1 MAQMAVT
8 VAEQKEQIAAQ
19 AALLAKVTDQVADK
33 EMLLEDMDLTMDQI
47 AG

>member
-8 VAEQKEQIAAQ
+8 MTEQKEQIAAQ
-19 AALLAKVTDQVADK
+19 TALLEKVTDQVADK
-33 EMLLEDMDLTMDQI
+33 EMLLQDMDLTMDQI

>member
-8 VAEQKEQIAAQ
+8 LAEQKEQIAAQ
-19 AALLAKVTDQVADK
+19 TALLEKVTDQVADK